1 MSHLLTAGTK
11 SLTLKSYFLILLIRE
26 HFNFTVNRFAFY
38 WTHWHTAQ
46 FGGFILFK
54 RQYSKRV
61 YFVCLFPQWHL
72 KLSSVICSYCSS
84 EKIFWQVTVENP
96 RLITSVWE
104 EFHLATSV
112 LDSVIVNARSLA
124 YLGRTEPSLIKL
136 VTPMS
141 VYNCESRL
149 WPFCSKK

>member
-38 WTHWHTAQ
+38 WHWHTAQ

-61 YFVCLFPQWHL
+61 YFVCLFVCFPNDIL
-72 KLSSVICSYCSS
+72 
-84 EKIFWQVTVENP
+84 
-96 RLITSVWE
+96 
-104 EFHLATSV
+104 
-112 LDSVIVNARSLA
+112 
-124 YLGRTEPSLIKL
+124 
-136 VTPMS
+136 
-141 VYNCESRL
+141 NCHQ
-149 WPFCSKK
+149 